1 MNECLPLRS
10 LYPYPTRSTLTE
22 QWAVKCRVCSIPGK
36 WLGNTFLGMKGF
48 VWWIGCLA
56 WRQLILS
63 FLFASWQWHLSL
75 CLQRQNRT
83 LHLFFAR
90 MMAQFVKKKSR
101 YGKGSF
107 IVDEGVV
114 FWNLRC
120 ICLSLCNP
128 SLSAP
133 ANLWSSSTSTNCV
146 TLAVG
151 FHLYALFVVRQHCW
165 WKIPTCGMVQY
176 WYIVPFACYGNRAFQ
191 HCLCSGSVRVGAVD
205 LRTKR
210 PRIYCMLHRLS
221 WKSSSIYLLHK
232 KNKATKVS

>member
-1 MNECLPLRS
+1 MDWLSCLKAAYSKL
-10 LYPYPTRSTLTE
+10 L
-22 QWAVKCRVCSIPGK
+22 V
-36 WLGNTFLGMKGF
+36 
-48 VWWIGCLA
+48 
-56 WRQLILS
+56 RQLTVTLEPV
-63 FLFASWQWHLSL
+63 FAKTKSYTPPVL
-75 CLQRQNRT
+75 CSNDGT
-83 LHLFFAR
+83 AC
-90 MMAQFVKKKSR
+90 KKKSR